1 MDHKFLQRIPITI
14 ITLVSKDMLD
24 CVGSRHKHCTEPCV
38 HTHTSVA
45 DSVRQQLSKHSLK
58 ICYIK
63 VLPAT
68 GPAIA

>member
-24 CVGSRHKHCTEPCV
+24 CMGSRDKHCTEPRI
-38 HTHTSVA
+38 HTTHHWLA
-45 DSVRQQLSKHSLK
+45 VRQQLSKHSLE

-63 VLPAT
+63 VLPVT